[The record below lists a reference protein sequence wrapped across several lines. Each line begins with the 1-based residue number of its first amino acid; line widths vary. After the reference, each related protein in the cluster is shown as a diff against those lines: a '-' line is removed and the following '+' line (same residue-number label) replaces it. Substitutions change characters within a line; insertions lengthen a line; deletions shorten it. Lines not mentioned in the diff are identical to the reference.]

1 MRFDRISLI
10 NGTAAGEI
18 LAVGM
23 KEGEDMKTEKQKKLF
38 KDLKEAVALII
49 DASSLL
55 DYEDEK
61 NPTYGIKFR
70 CEKFLKKIKKD
81 YCK

>member
-1 MRFDRISLI
+1 MKKNNPTKLI
-10 NGTAAGEI
+10 E
-18 LAVGM
+18 
-23 KEGEDMKTEKQKKLF
+23 
-38 KDLKEAVALII
+38 DLKEATALIA

-70 CEKFLKKIKKD
+70 CEKFLKKIRKD

>member
-1 MRFDRISLI
+1 MKKNKATQLI
-10 NGTAAGEI
+10 E
-18 LAVGM
+18 
-23 KEGEDMKTEKQKKLF
+23 
-38 KDLKEAVALII
+38 DLKEATALIA

-70 CEKFLKKIKKD
+70 CEKFLKKIRKD

>member
-1 MRFDRISLI
+1 LACDAGGIGTKLI
-10 NGTAAGEI
+10 R
-18 LAVGM
+18 
-23 KEGEDMKTEKQKKLF
+23 KEPTMQTKEQKKLI
-38 KDLKEAVALII
+38 KDFKEAVALIM

>member
-1 MRFDRISLI
+1 MQ
-10 NGTAAGEI
+10 T
-18 LAVGM
+18 
-23 KEGEDMKTEKQKKLF
+23 KEQKKLI
-38 KDLKEAVALII
+38 KDFKEAVALIM